1 MKFFLDTA
9 NLDEIRHAIDMGLID
24 GVTTNP
30 TLVAKE
36 GREFR
41 PLVQEICDIVPG
53 PVSLETVSLDAGGM
67 VNEAMD
73 LAAIGKNVVVKVPM
87 TTEGLKAVRT
97 CHAAGIRTNVTLVF
111 SALQALLAAK
121 AGASFISPFVG
132 RIDDTG
138 ATGMDVIADIMR
150 IKEIYG
156 FESEIIV
163 ASVRHPGHVLESA
176 LLGADIATIP
186 FKVVRQLS
194 RHPLTDVGIEMFLAD
209 WEKVPST

>member
-9 NLDEIRHAIDMGLID
+9 NLDEIRQAIDMGLID

-36 GREFR
+36 GKEFR
-41 PLVQEICDIVPG
+41 PLVEEICGIVPG
-53 PVSLETVSLDAGGM
+53 PVSLETVSPDARGM
-67 VNEAMD
+67 IREAEE
-73 LAAIGKNVVVKVPM
+73 LVTIGDNVVVKIPM
-87 TTEGLKAVRT
+87 TTEGLKAVRECRT
-97 CHAAGIRTNVTLVF
+97 AGIRTNVTLVF
-111 SALQALLAAK
+111 SPVQALLAAK

-138 ATGMDVIADIMR
+138 AAGMEVIDQIVQ
-150 IKEIYG
+150 IKDNYG

-176 LLGADIATIP
+176 LIGADIATIP
-186 FKVVRQLS
+186 FKVIGQLS
-194 RHPLTDVGIEMFLAD
+194 KHPLTDTGIKLFLAD